1 MKTAFYPFFTAK
13 FSAGQICVCL
23 TEHLQLTGE
32 KRVVHEKVEKHPEI
46 TGNITNRQ
54 NTTLDSNDSHTWDL
68 WIATGS
74 YDGDSTMANISMA
87 FYGPQG
93 SQTVEGHELRL
104 ESEIDG
110 NGDKEAL
117 FQVGATDHFAVRA
130 PNKV

>member
-1 MKTAFYPFFTAK
+1 MKTAFHPFFCW
-13 FSAGQICVCL
+13 SDLCL
-23 TEHLQLTGE
+23 SNRTHFQLTGE
-32 KRVVHEKVEKHPEI
+32 KRVVHEKVEKHPDI
-46 TGNITNRQ
+46 TGNITSRQ

-68 WIATGS
+68 WITTGS

-93 SQTVEGHELRL
+93 SQTLEGHELRL

-117 FQVGATDHFAVRA
+117 FQVGATDHFEVRG
-130 PNKV
+130 PVKV